1 MFQHITRALAIL
13 SLTLPA
19 GAWAQSVSCSS
30 ELKASY
36 TQPTTRYAHGVLGDN
51 IEYGAL
57 KIEISNSTDRCTEEA
72 ETQEAVL
79 PESMVFEDLQPRLVD
94 LDGDQ
99 QPEIITVESSDTEG
113 ARLAIWGVKS
123 GELQRL
129 AATPYIGRAFRWLAP
144 IGAADFDADGHM
156 EIAYIDRPHLAQT
169 LRIWRYQNG
178 SLTQIAQRSGLTN
191 HRIGEDFISGGVRD
205 CGRGPEM
212 ITADGSW
219 SNVIA
224 TRFVDGELVSESLG
238 RFKGAESFSVVLG
251 CDGPK

>member
-1 MFQHITRALAIL
+1 MNTQPTSTLHRITRTLAIL
-13 SLTLPA
+13 SLALTS

-57 KIEISNSTDRCTEEA
+57 KIEIANPADQCTDET

-79 PESMVFEDLQPRLVD
+79 PESMVFEDLQPRLID

-99 QPEIITVESSDTEG
+99 HPEIITVESSDTEG

-178 SLTQIAQRSGLTN
+178 SLPRSHNAQ
-191 HRIGEDFISGGVRD
+191 D
-205 CGRGPEM
+205 
-212 ITADGSW
+212 
-219 SNVIA
+219 
-224 TRFVDGELVSESLG
+224 
-238 RFKGAESFSVVLG
+238 
-251 CDGPK
+251 